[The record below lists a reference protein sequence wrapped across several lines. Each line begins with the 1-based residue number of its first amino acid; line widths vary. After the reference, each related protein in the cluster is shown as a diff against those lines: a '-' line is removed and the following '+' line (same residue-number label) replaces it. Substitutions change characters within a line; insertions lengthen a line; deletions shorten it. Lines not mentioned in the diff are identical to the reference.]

1 MKARQ
6 LARENPALEVRIGRA
21 GGRLGRRVA
30 KGRGGS
36 RRQCNAAS
44 VVAAAGGRR
53 LGRLSFCSPAPPR
66 LQGSM
71 IKMRLIA
78 GPLQEVPRV
87 NLEGVNELIASTEEP
102 GLDDV

>member
-1 MKARQ
+1 
-6 LARENPALEVRIGRA
+6 
-21 GGRLGRRVA
+21 
-30 KGRGGS
+30 
-36 RRQCNAAS
+36 
-44 VVAAAGGRR
+44 
-53 LGRLSFCSPAPPR
+53 
-66 LQGSM
+66 M